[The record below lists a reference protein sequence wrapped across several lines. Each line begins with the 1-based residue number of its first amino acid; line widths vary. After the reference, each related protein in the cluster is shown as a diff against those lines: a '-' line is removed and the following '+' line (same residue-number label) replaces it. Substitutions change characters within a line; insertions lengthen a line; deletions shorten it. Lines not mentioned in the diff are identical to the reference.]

1 MQVTISIDIGGTS
14 TKFAIVDEMYRV
26 IDKNTLDTKF
36 YSNELDYIEALFV
49 IIEGLLNRCSS
60 FERVAGIGIGAPSC
74 QPQKGTIN
82 GAANLPFSG
91 KVEIVKLLEERF
103 NLPVF
108 LIKDGNAAALGEGA
122 LGAAKGM
129 NNYVMLTLGTGLGC
143 GIVVNQK
150 IVAGNNGQAGEWGHS
165 TFEKNGRSCNC
176 GRKGCLETYI
186 SATGIKRTIFQLLAD
201 SNLDSPLRAI
211 SFNDL
216 TSKDIFKA
224 AQKGDAL
231 AVQAFEYTGTI
242 LGQKLA
248 ELTALFEPEAIVLA
262 GGLAEAGTV
271 LLRPTL
277 EAMKKNMLDVYK
289 IKVLSSSLKTN
300 EAALIGAASL
310 VWHNLKLEALC
321 QSL

>member
-14 TKFAIVDEMYRV
+14 TKFAIVDKMYRV
-26 IDKNTLDTKF
+26 IDENTLDTKS
-36 YSNELDYIEALFV
+36 YSNELDYIKALFAK
-49 IIEGLLNRCSS
+49 IEVLLNKC
-60 FERVAGIGIGAPSC
+60 EGYWDVMGIGIGAPSC

-108 LIKDGNAAALGEGA
+108 LIKDGNAAALGEGS

-129 NNYVMLTLGTGLGC
+129 DSYIVLTLGTGLGC

-150 IVAGNNGQAGEWGHS
+150 VVSGSNGQAGEWGHS
-165 TFEKNGRSCNC
+165 TFEENGRNCNC

-186 SATGIKRTIFQLLAD
+186 SATGIKRTLFQLLAD
-201 SNLDSPLRAI
+201 SNLDSPLRGI
-211 SFNDL
+211 PFNDL
-216 TSKDIFKA
+216 TSKDIFEA

-231 AVQAFEYTGTI
+231 AIQAFEYTGKI
-242 LGQKLA
+242 LGQKLG

-262 GGLAEAGTV
+262 GGLAEAGA
-271 LLRPTL
+271 LLLKPVIS
-277 EAMKKNMLDVYK
+277 AMKNNMLDVYK

-300 EAALIGAASL
+300 EAALLGAASL
-310 VWHNLKLEALC
+310 VWQNLKLKALC